1 MSSEP
6 ARAAPSAPQIKTVSA
21 GVQYLNPPEPVYP
34 ALSRRLGEQGRVIL
48 RVLVGLGGDPE
59 RIEVLQSSGF
69 PKLDGA
75 AREAARKSRFRP
87 YVEDG
92 KATPVWALIPIH
104 FALES

>member
-1 MSSEP
+1 M
-6 ARAAPSAPQIKTVSA
+6 
-21 GVQYLNPPEPVYP
+21 YP
-34 ALSRRLGEQGRVIL
+34 AVSRRLGEQGRVLL
-48 RVLVGLGGDPE
+48 RVLVGLAGEPE
-59 RIEVLQSSGF
+59 RIEVLQSSGY

-75 AREAARKSRFRP
+75 AREAARRSRFRP

>member
-1 MSSEP
+1 M
-6 ARAAPSAPQIKTVSA
+6 V
-21 GVQYLNPPEPVYP
+21 
-34 ALSRRLGEQGRVIL
+34 L
-48 RVLVGLGGDPE
+48 RVLVGTDGEPE
-59 RIEVLQSSGF
+59 RIEMHRSSGY

-75 AREAARKSRFRP
+75 ARFKP